1 MKDEPCVEGDR
12 TLCIDSKAEPLRA
25 QRVIWN
31 HPNLFS
37 TVSTIFRSHW
47 SLLTWMDT
55 DFGRIST
62 LQSSVDGV
70 LLTAWILTVGVQS
83 NIDRAET
90 RMRSLAYSTV
100 EDDQERFTQLACLR
114 RDLGSC
120 YDELKRSRSFV
131 LHGWK
136 YQKNVFARGGF
147 LRKRFPGHEP
157 GVTKPLLDHQAELE
171 KRLDAVKEDLN
182 EEIQVTVG
190 TVQVRD
196 AQLMKEQARV
206 TARQTAWTVA
216 LTVLAAVYL
225 PMTLVTGIFGMNIT
239 EISSE
244 VTAPNAWWAVGAWA
258 VVVILTVTGISPY
271 VIVRKLRA
279 RKKQDDLE
287 AMQRYEL
294 GIQRTRPG
302 GSTGLGGGA
311 RRWSLKLRQK
321 VKTFRGHREDDSES
335 MEEYE
340 LELREAG
347 PDKGKW
353 QMEGAMEWGRSA
365 KQNVKAIWSRKRE

>member
-1 MKDEPCVEGDR
+1 MKDEPRVEGDR
-12 TLCIDSKAEPLRA
+12 MLCIDSKAEPLRA

-31 HPNLFS
+31 HPDLFS

-47 SLLTWMDT
+47 SLLTWKDT
-55 DFGRIST
+55 DSGRIST
-62 LQSSVDGV
+62 LQPSVDGV
-70 LLTAWILTVGVQS
+70 LLTAWILTMGVQS

-90 RMRSLAYSTV
+90 RMRYLAYSTV
-100 EDDQERFTQLACLR
+100 EDDQERFTQLVCLR

-120 YDELKRSRSFV
+120 YDELKRSCSFV

-136 YQKNVFARGGF
+136 YQKNVFAQGGF

-244 VTAPNAWWAVGAWA
+244 ATAPNAWWAVGSW
-258 VVVILTVTGISPY
+258 VVIVVLTVTGILVY
-271 VIVRKLRA
+271 VVVQKLRS
-279 RKKQDDLE
+279 RKKKSDLE
-287 AMQRYEL
+287 ANDKNSNDAVTSVQNTAGGFGDRP
-294 GIQRTRPG
+294 TRWVRN
-302 GSTGLGGGA
+302 A
-311 RRWSLKLRQK
+311 RQK
-321 VKTFRGHREDDSES
+321 
-335 MEEYE
+335 
-340 LELREAG
+340 
-347 PDKGKW
+347 
-353 QMEGAMEWGRSA
+353 A
-365 KQNVKAIWSRKRE
+365 KVNWSRKGD